1 MLAPSITD
9 YDESQFRES
18 KMSVLSLNKGGNVLP
33 PNIQCIKDFLTSMNF
48 EERIDTVKECCL
60 HRKIVLFQD
69 HSIFDLLKAEIIKNG
84 FGNLYFPDG

>member
-1 MLAPSITD
+1 
-9 YDESQFRES
+9 
-18 KMSVLSLNKGGNVLP
+18 MSVLSLNKGGNVLP